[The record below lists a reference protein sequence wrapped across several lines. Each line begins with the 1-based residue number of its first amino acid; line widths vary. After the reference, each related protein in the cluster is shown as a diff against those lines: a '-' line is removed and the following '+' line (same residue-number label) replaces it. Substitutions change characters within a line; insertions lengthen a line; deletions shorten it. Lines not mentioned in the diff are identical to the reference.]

1 MNRLRCIAAET
12 YKCVNNMSPLYLR
25 DLVDVKQTKY
35 SFRYENT
42 VKIPT
47 VRTVRYVQRSFRFES
62 VSVWNSLSNELRTAT
77 IFWKFKGLIR
87 TWVAVEKIRI
97 VSCVVLTVSFMI
109 CVFMLRFFF
118 ICMCFVFSAWFYFA
132 WSVFFLYR
140 FSWCRPLVGNTCL
153 SLLSL
158 SLTYYIFYQN
168 ILTHF

>member
-1 MNRLRCIAAET
+1 MLQKHISA
-12 YKCVNNMSPLYLR
+12 CVNNMTPLYLR
-25 DLVDVKQTKY
+25 DLVEVKQTKY

-118 ICMCFVFSAWFYFA
+118 ICMCFACFLLDFILHDLYFFI
-132 WSVFFLYR
+132 SFQLMQT
-140 FSWCRPLVGNTCL
+140 VGWQHMGI
-153 SLLSL
+153 S
-158 SLTYYIFYQN
+158 FVP
-168 ILTHF
+168 